1 MNLDLAFLGSGNAFA
16 PGRCW
21 SGFMLND
28 RYLFDAPPT
37 ALLSLKRLGADLAA
51 IDTVLLSH
59 FHADHFF
66 GLPFLLVEYAYQ
78 TRRHSDLTI
87 VGPPGVEET
96 VERLVELGYQRLG
109 TLDAG
114 YQRRYVEVRDGATD
128 EINGLRIEAVSVK
141 HSNGIECFGFRTE
154 AQGRR
159 LSYTGDCTWCE
170 GLLRLGRDTEVL
182 VTDCTYATGR
192 NREDHLSLEEVR
204 DLRAQIHPRT
214 SIILTHLD
222 GPRTNAGMARTAVAS
237 DLARFSYAAN

>member
-1 MNLDLAFLGSGNAFA
+1 MAGSLDLAFLGSGNAFA

-21 SGFMLND
+21 SGFVLND

-37 ALLSLKRLGADLAA
+37 ALLGLKRLGADPAA

-66 GLPFLLVEYAYQ
+66 GLPFLLIEYAYQ

-87 VGPPGVEET
+87 VGPPSVEET

-109 TLDAG
+109 RMDAG
-114 YQRRYVEVRDGATD
+114 YKRRYVEVRDGA
-128 EINGLRIEAVSVK
+128 EYEVNGLRIEPVAVR
-141 HSNGIECFGFRTE
+141 HSEGLQCFGFRTE
-154 AQGRR
+154 TAGRR

-170 GLLRLGRDTEVL
+170 GLLRLARDVEVL

-192 NREDHLSLEEVR
+192 NREDHLSLEEIR
-204 DLRAQIHPRT
+204 DLRPQVDPGT
-214 SIILTHLD
+214 SFILTHVD
-222 GPRTNAGMARTAVAS
+222 GPRTNGGLARTAVAS
-237 DLARFSYAAN
+237 DLAHFSY